1 MFAIAGFST
10 AAMAEDN
17 GDVAGHVLRSR
28 DSQPIAEVPVQIK
41 ETGAKAT
48 TNAQGA
54 YTFSHLPPGAYTL
67 TVSPSGDG
75 VIQRK
80 ISVTAGKTT
89 QQDITVG
96 ADEMSALESI
106 TVLAQRTSIAV
117 AREAQYEAPNLVN
130 ITTFEEIRKLPDVSV
145 ARSGGAAFP
154 AFRSRPTRAR
164 GATSIAAASMPT

>member
-17 GDVAGHVLRSR
+17 GDVAGHVLRAR

-41 ETGAKAT
+41 ETRAKAT

-67 TVSPSGDG
+67 IVTPSGDG

-80 ISVTAGKTT
+80 ISVTAVHKTHPRRPDAVE
-89 QQDITVG
+89 QRRVPDL
-96 ADEMSALESI
+96 D
-106 TVLAQRTSIAV
+106 VL
-117 AREAQYEAPNLVN
+117 PPL
-130 ITTFEEIRKLPDVSV
+130 
-145 ARSGGAAFP
+145 
-154 AFRSRPTRAR
+154 
-164 GATSIAAASMPT
+164 

>member
-17 GDVAGHVLRSR
+17 GDVAGHVLRAR

-67 TVSPSGDG
+67 IVTPSGDG

-80 ISVTAGKTT
+80 ISVTAGEKK
-89 QQDITVG
+89 
-96 ADEMSALESI
+96 
-106 TVLAQRTSIAV
+106 
-117 AREAQYEAPNLVN
+117 P
-130 ITTFEEIRKLPDVSV
+130 PDNTGWPQK
-145 ARSGGAAFP
+145 R
-154 AFRSRPTRAR
+154 
-164 GATSIAAASMPT
+164 AAAHNSRFCPHPPPTPPRPRQTPTAHTGQQHPHHLQH